1 MKVARVLN
9 RKGYFVVVKIA
20 LVFMVA
26 LSSGAMAQYYS
37 PQTYM
42 PLSCR
47 TMWTAECE
55 SAARISELQN
65 QQDMLDFMKKQET
78 NRSLD
83 KMEESNDRF
92 WREFRLAK

>member
-1 MKVARVLN
+1 M
-9 RKGYFVVVKIA
+9 VKIA

-55 SAARISELQN
+55 SDARISELQN
-65 QQDMLDFMKKQET
+65 QQEVLDFMRKQEA
-78 NRSLD
+78 NRSLGQIN
-83 KMEESNDRF
+83 ESNDRF
-92 WREFRLAK
+92 WREFRLPK